1 MIDTRTRE
9 QKRQIMSLL
18 DIGYDTEAGRYKG
31 ADTDATVAAA
41 IGGGVMPGWVTELR
55 EEFFGPDGGNGEMD
69 ALAAEMRAWLRDR
82 RKERDEA
89 QGHLDAAA
97 KSVAALDGRLSEA
110 EGMLGRLDAIRKAV
124 GPKAGAA

>member
-55 EEFFGPDGGNGEMD
+55 EEFFGPDGGNGEMES
-69 ALAAEMRAWLRDR
+69 LASEVRGWLVNLRESR
-82 RKERDEA
+82 GKAERDLEA
-89 QGHLDAAA
+89 IGGKLNRIDD
-97 KSVAALDGRLSEA
+97 KIREGEGYLRRLEA
-110 EGMLGRLDAIRKAV
+110 IKRAV